1 MLIETGFETE
11 LADLVAEKPKE
22 FGFKKKS
29 DWIVGFGG
37 SISAGVTLKD
47 GKVYFG
53 CADHHLYCVDA
64 KSGKE
69 VWRFRANDVNDTSRP
84 FIHEGIVYAGFFDGY
99 MYALG
104 ERGGQMIWKFK
115 TGDRITGTA
124 NGLGG
129 LLVFG
134 SWDGYIYGVNRKNG
148 KEIWNFNTG
157 ERVAGS
163 ATVDGKRIYIGSRN
177 GNLYCLDSEGKEVW
191 RFKTGGSIFNY
202 HPSPIKDGI
211 MYFGCWDGHVYA
223 VDISNGKEK
232 WRFNMGSTEA
242 TPLLYENRLYIGS
255 WDNNFYCIDLNGKEI
270 WRFRANPQSY
280 T

>member
-1 MLIETGFETE
+1 
-11 LADLVAEKPKE
+11 
-22 FGFKKKS
+22 
-29 DWIVGFGG
+29 VGFGG

-47 GKVYFG
+47 GKGYFG

-191 RFKTGGSIFNY
+191 SKTLGKKPFYDFGNAVCELVSGDILVLGTTKSIVANKNIYNNDICLIKLDSKGNVIEEKIFGGQGADWANTVSLAENSEIVVAGHTDSSGSGFFDMLLLKIRFQQN
-202 HPSPIKDGI
+202 
-211 MYFGCWDGHVYA
+211 
-223 VDISNGKEK
+223 
-232 WRFNMGSTEA
+232 
-242 TPLLYENRLYIGS
+242 
-255 WDNNFYCIDLNGKEI
+255 
-270 WRFRANPQSY
+270 
-280 T
+280 